1 MPFEAVFE
9 RIDYALG
16 LAGRQ
21 DMVKILGV
29 AKNRPPQ
36 DIVKL
41 IDCGIVHIGENRV
54 QEAREKFLQLEPR
67 LFIKHLIGP
76 LQKNKENNALELF
89 DVIQSIE
96 SLEQAQRLCAKADQL
111 LVKKK
116 FFIQINTAQDD
127 AKHGLRSLGQLGKI
141 VEVFLNSKYAEL
153 SGLMTIAALDAGE
166 SQTRHAF
173 AALRQTGE
181 KIVREYSLPEL
192 ELSMGMS
199 RDFEWAILEGSTMI
213 RLGRILFSK
222 N

>member
-21 DMVKILGV
+21 DMVTILGV
-29 AKNRPPQ
+29 TKNRPPQ

-67 LFIKHLIGP
+67 LLIKHLIGP

-127 AKHGLRSLGQLGKI
+127 AKHGLRSLGQLGRI

-153 SGLMTIAALDAGE
+153 SGLMTIGALDAGE

-173 AALRQTGE
+173 AALRQIGE
-181 KIVREYSLPEL
+181 KIVREYSLTEL

-213 RLGRILFSK
+213 RLGQILFAK

>member
-9 RIDYALG
+9 RIDYALA

-21 DMVKILGV
+21 DMVTILGV
-29 AKNRPPQ
+29 TKNRPPE

-116 FFIQINTAQDD
+116 FFIQVNTAQDD

-153 SGLMTIAALDAGE
+153 SGLMTIGALDAGE

-173 AALRQTGE
+173 AALRQIGE

-213 RLGRILFSK
+213 RLGQILFSK